1 MTLEVYGMYV
11 YLRSDRDDRKNIQ
24 KQVHGNL

>member
-1 MTLEVYGMYV
+1 MTLEAYGMYV